1 MTSHRLKDVRNMN
14 NLNTVL
20 SINEEYKY
28 MDFIEAAEL
37 FNNISGQ
44 STKVQFKDLSKQA
57 DLIAEEGYHEMNEAL
72 DNSDLVAVLDSA
84 IDTLFVTVGMLQK
97 LRVKGVNVLGAMKQV
112 AQDNLSKYPTN
123 MEVVK
128 ETIEMYKD
136 KSVMI
141 STSYDDT
148 VGVYVI
154 KNTNDKVMKPSNFIG
169 TDLTKYVPE
178 ELINEFKKGN

>member
-1 MTSHRLKDVRNMN
+1 MSNTHNVLTMIEMN
-14 NLNTVL
+14 
-20 SINEEYKY
+20 EYT
-28 MDFIEAAEL
+28 DFIDSAES
-37 FNNISGQ
+37 FNNISCQ
-44 STKVQFKDLSKQA
+44 STKIQFKDLSKQA
-57 DLIAEEGYHEMNEAL
+57 DLMAEEGYHEMNEAM
-72 DNSDLVAVLDSA
+72 DNLDLVAVLDSA

-97 LRVKGVNVLGAMKQV
+97 LRVKGIDVLGAMKQV
-112 AQDNLSKYPTN
+112 AQDNLSKYPTSI
-123 MEVVK
+123 EVVK
-128 ETIEMYKD
+128 ETVEMYKD
-136 KSVMI
+136 KSVII